1 MGQMFFLVE
10 SELEN
15 IMTSTNIENNNKR
28 KNKNS
33 NRLSRITLL
42 RESQIMKIH
51 YITGVAALF
60 VVAIH
65 IMMRLIIPYNMSL
78 EYENVVLNYKNIFY
92 ALLLESILIL
102 IAIHGFNGLRVILL
116 ELRQNEIWEKGVN
129 ILVLVGLIGIIA
141 YGTRTIIIA
150 NGLSLS

>member
-1 MGQMFFLVE
+1 
-10 SELEN
+10 
-15 IMTSTNIENNNKR
+15 MTAANIENNSKKKSK
-28 KNKNS
+28 KNP
-33 NRLSRITLL
+33 RLSRITIL

-51 YITGVAALF
+51 YITGVGALF
-60 VVAIH
+60 VVAVH
-65 IMMRLIIPYNMSL
+65 IMMRLIMPFNMSL
-78 EYENVVLNYKNIFY
+78 EFENVILNYKNIFY

-129 ILVLVGLIGIIA
+129 ILVILGMIGIIA

-150 NGLSLS
+150 NGLSLG

>member
-1 MGQMFFLVE
+1 MNNQV
-10 SELEN
+10 
-15 IMTSTNIENNNKR
+15 TSSNIENNSN
-28 KNKNS
+28 KNKNTTKWYS
-33 NRLSRITLL
+33 NITIL

-51 YITGVAALF
+51 YFTGVGALF

-65 IMMRLIIPYNMSL
+65 IMMRLIMPFNMSL
-78 EYENVVLNYKNIFY
+78 EFENVILNYKNIFY

-116 ELRQNEIWEKGVN
+116 EIRQTLMWERAVN
-129 ILVLVGLIGIIA
+129 IIVIVAMIGIIA

-150 NGLSLS
+150 NGLSLD

>member
-1 MGQMFFLVE
+1 
-10 SELEN
+10 
-15 IMTSTNIENNNKR
+15 MTAANIENNSK
-28 KNKNS
+28 KKS
-33 NRLSRITLL
+33 KSDSRLSRITLL

-51 YITGVAALF
+51 YITGVGALF

-65 IMMRLIIPYNMSL
+65 IMMRLIMPYNMSL
-78 EYENVVLNYKNIFY
+78 EFENVVLNYKNIFY

-129 ILVLVGLIGIIA
+129 ILVIFGLIGIIA

-150 NGLSLS
+150 NGFSLG

>member
-1 MGQMFFLVE
+1 M
-10 SELEN
+10 N
-15 IMTSTNIENNNKR
+15 HNKMTAANNIENNNKKKS
-28 KNKNS
+28 KND
-33 NRLSRITLL
+33 NRLSGITLL

-51 YITGVAALF
+51 YITGVGALF

-65 IMMRLIIPYNMSL
+65 IMMRLIMPFNMSL
-78 EYENVVLNYKNIFY
+78 EFENVVLNYKNIFY

-116 ELRQNEIWEKGVN
+116 ELRQNEIWQKGVN
-129 ILVLVGLIGIIA
+129 ILVILVMIGIIA

-150 NGLSLS
+150 NGFSLG

>member
-1 MGQMFFLVE
+1 
-10 SELEN
+10 
-15 IMTSTNIENNNKR
+15 MTSTNIENNNKK
-28 KNKNS
+28 KNKNN

-65 IMMRLIIPYNMSL
+65 IMMRLIMPYNMSL

-92 ALLLESILIL
+92 ALLLESILLL

-150 NGLSLS
+150 NGLSLG

>member
-1 MGQMFFLVE
+1 MPN
-10 SELEN
+10 SN
-15 IMTSTNIENNNKR
+15 INN
-28 KNKNS
+28 KNKNNYYRRFTS
-33 NRLSRITLL
+33 FTLL

-51 YITGVAALF
+51 YITGVGALF

-65 IMMRLIIPYNMSL
+65 ILMRLIMPFDMSL
-78 EYENVVLNYKNIFY
+78 EFENVILNYKNIFY

-116 ELRQNEIWEKGVN
+116 ELRQNEIWEKAVN
-129 ILVLVGLIGIIA
+129 IIVILGLIGIIA

-150 NGLSLS
+150 NGFSLS

>member
-1 MGQMFFLVE
+1 M
-10 SELEN
+10 N
-15 IMTSTNIENNNKR
+15 DKIMP
-28 KNKNS
+28 NS
-33 NRLSRITLL
+33 NINNENKKYRRLTNFTLL

-51 YITGVAALF
+51 YITGVGALF

-65 IMMRLIIPYNMSL
+65 ILMRLIMPFDMSL
-78 EYENVVLNYKNIFY
+78 EFENVILNYKNIFY

-116 ELRQNEIWEKGVN
+116 ELRQNEIWEKAVN
-129 ILVLVGLIGIIA
+129 IIVILGLIGIIA

-150 NGLSLS
+150 NGFSLS

>member
-1 MGQMFFLVE
+1 M
-10 SELEN
+10 N
-15 IMTSTNIENNNKR
+15 HNKMTAANIENNKKK
-28 KNKNS
+28 KNKNN
-33 NRLSRITLL
+33 NRLSRITIL

-65 IMMRLIIPYNMSL
+65 IMMRLIMPYNMSL
-78 EYENVVLNYKNIFY
+78 EFENVVLNYKNIFY

-129 ILVLVGLIGIIA
+129 ILVILGLIGIIA

-150 NGLSLS
+150 NGFSLG

>member
-1 MGQMFFLVE
+1 MNDKIMPN
-10 SELEN
+10 SN
-15 IMTSTNIENNNKR
+15 INNENKR
-28 KNKNS
+28 YR
-33 NRLSRITLL
+33 RLANFTLL

-51 YITGVAALF
+51 YITGVGALF

-65 IMMRLIIPYNMSL
+65 ILMRLIMPFDMSL
-78 EYENVVLNYKNIFY
+78 EFENVILNYKNIFY

-116 ELRQNEIWEKGVN
+116 ELRQNEIWEKAVN
-129 ILVLVGLIGIIA
+129 IIVILGLIGIIA

-150 NGLSLS
+150 NGFSLS

>member
-1 MGQMFFLVE
+1 MNQ
-10 SELEN
+10 
-15 IMTSTNIENNNKR
+15 IKMTSANIENNNKTN
-28 KNKNS
+28 NKND

-51 YITGVAALF
+51 YITGVGALF

-65 IMMRLIIPYNMSL
+65 IMMRLIMPYNMSL
-78 EYENVVLNYKNIFY
+78 EFENVVLNYKNIFY

-129 ILVLVGLIGIIA
+129 ILVILGLIGIIA

-150 NGLSLS
+150 NGFSLG

>member
-1 MGQMFFLVE
+1 M
-10 SELEN
+10 N
-15 IMTSTNIENNNKR
+15 HNKMTSSNIENNSKK
-28 KNKNS
+28 KNKKND

-51 YITGVAALF
+51 YITGVGALF

-65 IMMRLIIPYNMSL
+65 IMMRLIMPYNMSL
-78 EYENVVLNYKNIFY
+78 EFENVVLNYKNIFY

-116 ELRQNEIWEKGVN
+116 ELRQSEIWEKGVN
-129 ILVLVGLIGIIA
+129 ILVILGLIGIIA

-150 NGLSLS
+150 NGFSLG

>member
-1 MGQMFFLVE
+1 M
-10 SELEN
+10 N
-15 IMTSTNIENNNKR
+15 HNKMTASNIENNSKK
-28 KNKNS
+28 KNKKND

-51 YITGVAALF
+51 YITGVGALF

-65 IMMRLIIPYNMSL
+65 IMMRLIMPYNMSL
-78 EYENVVLNYKNIFY
+78 EFENVVLNYKNIFY

-129 ILVLVGLIGIIA
+129 ILVILGLIGIIA

-150 NGLSLS
+150 NGFSLG